1 MIEATLCFILD
12 GSSPVRILLGRK
24 KRGFGQGKINGFGGK
39 VEPGETPVDTVLREV
54 HEESG
59 LVLSP
64 DTLRPAGTVT
74 FYFPTQPRFDQHV
87 HVFVAPSW
95 EGLVRDS
102 EEMAPRWFP
111 IDAIPYGQM
120 WDDDA
125 YWLPLVLAGKRI
137 RAEFTFA
144 EDNETVDFW
153 TMNGETA

>member
-12 GSSPVRILLGRK
+12 ATPPTRILLGRK
-24 KRGFGQGKINGFGGK
+24 KRGFGCGKYNGLGGK
-39 VEPGETPVDTVLREV
+39 VQSGESPVDTVIREV

-74 FYFPTQPRFDQHV
+74 FYFPTDPPLDHHV
-87 HVFVAPSW
+87 HVFVTSAWKGEVLESA
-95 EGLVRDS
+95 
-102 EEMAPRWFP
+102 EMAPAWFS
-111 IDAIPYGQM
+111 IGEIPHDRM
-120 WDDDA
+120 WDDDQ

-144 EDNETVDFW
+144 EDNETVAAW
-153 TMNGETA
+153 AIEQI